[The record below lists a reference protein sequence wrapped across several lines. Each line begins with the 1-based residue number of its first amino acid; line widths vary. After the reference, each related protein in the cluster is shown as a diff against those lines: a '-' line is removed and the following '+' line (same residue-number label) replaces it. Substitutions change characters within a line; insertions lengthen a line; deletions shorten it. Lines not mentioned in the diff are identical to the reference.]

1 MKKTKLIKRV
11 DEGWSMS
18 NTKQERQKN
27 KKMIIVIKTIE
38 KIEIKYVKKN

>member
-1 MKKTKLIKRV
+1 
-11 DEGWSMS
+11 MS